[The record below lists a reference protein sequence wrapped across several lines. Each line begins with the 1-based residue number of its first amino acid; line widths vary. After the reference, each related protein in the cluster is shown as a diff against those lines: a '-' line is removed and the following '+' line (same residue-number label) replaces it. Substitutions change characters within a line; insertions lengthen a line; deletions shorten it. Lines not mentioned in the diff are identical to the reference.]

1 MNKLVNMI
9 GLVVFFLIIAI
20 GCSQSSDDNK
30 EQKLNI
36 YLIALEGTEA
46 QGKTVGCND
55 LLVPIE
61 KELKITR
68 SGLESAL
75 TALMNEK
82 STEKLKNF
90 VRGPGLIL
98 AQVTVANMVAD
109 VYFKGDF
116 DISGACDIPRIQEQ
130 VYSTVK
136 QFPELTRINIFVN
149 NVTFER
155 YLSVAQMSFE

>member
-1 MNKLVNMI
+1 MNKLVFKIILI
-9 GLVVFFLIIAI
+9 GFLTILVL
-20 GCSQSSDDNK
+20 GCSESSNNIKD
-30 EQKLNI
+30 QKLNI

-46 QGKTVGCND
+46 KGQIIGCND
-55 LLVPIE
+55 VLVPIE
-61 KELKITR
+61 KELKIAR
-68 SGLESAL
+68 SGLEAVL

-82 STEKLKNF
+82 SSESLKNF

-130 VYSTVK
+130 VYSTAK
-136 QFPELTRINIFVN
+136 QFPELKRINIFVN
-149 NVTFER
+149 NVTFEN
-155 YLSVAQMSFE
+155 YLSVAKMSFE

>member
-1 MNKLVNMI
+1 MNKLVFKIILI
-9 GLVVFFLIIAI
+9 GFLTILVL
-20 GCSQSSDDNK
+20 GCSESSNNIKD
-30 EQKLNI
+30 QKLNI

-46 QGKTVGCND
+46 NGQIIGCND
-55 LLVPIE
+55 VLVPIE

-68 SGLESAL
+68 SGLEAVL

-82 STEKLKNF
+82 SSESLKNF

-130 VYSTVK
+130 VYSTAK
-136 QFPELTRINIFVN
+136 QFPELKRINIFVN
-149 NVTFER
+149 NVTFEN
-155 YLSVAQMSFE
+155 YLSVAKMSFE

>member
-1 MNKLVNMI
+1 MNKLINKVI
-9 GLVVFFLIIAI
+9 LISFLSILVI
-20 GCSQSSDDNK
+20 GCSQSSDEQK

-36 YLIALEGTEA
+36 FLIALEGTEA
-46 QGKTVGCND
+46 KGITIGCND
-55 LLVPIE
+55 ILVPIE
-61 KELKITR
+61 KELEITR
-68 SGLESAL
+68 SGLEAAL

-82 STEKLKNF
+82 SSESLKNF

-149 NVTFER
+149 NVTFEN
-155 YLSVAQMSFE
+155 YLSVAKMSFE